1 MRGIIF
7 TTFSDFVETTYGYE
21 VLDHILLQRDYPNGG
36 GFSIGESYCP
46 SKLVS
51 LVEDLATQVN
61 LSSDNCW
68 HDFGSYSFSSLHQN
82 FSRLY
87 TDESNPIFSKTTF
100 DFVERLN
107 VLHFDELRKLYPQ
120 AHFPKFKITRDL
132 TQVTLKYD
140 SKMKL
145 HYFVKGLLQGCI
157 DHFEENIQLSMKVET
172 DNTGKEYSEFTL
184 IGSES

>member
-7 TTFSDFVETTYGYE
+7 TTFSDFVEATYGYD

-36 GFSIGESYCP
+36 GFSIGEAYCP
-46 SKLVS
+46 SQLVN

-61 LSSDNCW
+61 LSSNHCW

-107 VLHFDELRKLYPQ
+107 VLHFDELRKIYPE
-120 AHFPKFKITRDL
+120 ANFPKFGITR
-132 TQVTLKYD
+132 TPNQVTLKYD
-140 SKMKL
+140 SEMKL

-157 DHFEENIQLSMKVET
+157 DHFGESILLSMKVGA
-172 DNTGKEYSEFTL
+172 DSAGKEYSEFTL
-184 IGSES
+184 VVTEL